1 MFSNF
6 YHIIRS
12 YEIHEVILEM
22 AVIWIGVYFVF
33 RFLRGTRGAGVIKG
47 VAVLLIVLTLM
58 IRVFGQATDAFGQLN
73 FIYERFLGLL
83 AIVLIVVF
91 QPELRQAMIRLGQTR
106 LFRGSRTD
114 KTRVVK
120 AISEAVEFLSKSQFG
135 AIIAIERSVK
145 LGGLIERGQG
155 IDGELSKRL
164 LESIF
169 WPNSPLHDLG
179 VVVRGDRIVAAGVQF
194 PLVES
199 DTVPPHFGSR
209 HRAALGLALE
219 TDCIVVVV
227 SEENGAISIA
237 EGGNI
242 EYDIPRER
250 FAHELTNR
258 LEASPVMETFQSSAE
273 VKPGSD
279 EKQAA

>member
-1 MFSNF
+1 MIPNLN
-6 YHIIRS
+6 HIIRS
-12 YEIHEVILEM
+12 YELHEVILEM
-22 AVIWIGVYFVF
+22 AVIWIGVYLVF

-47 VAVLLIVLTLM
+47 FAVLLIVLTLM
-58 IRVFGQATDAFGQLN
+58 IRVFGQASDAFGRLN
-73 FIYERFLGLL
+73 FIYDRFLGLL

-106 LFRGSRTD
+106 LLGGAREDMT
-114 KTRVVK
+114 VVIK
-120 AISEAVEFLSKSQFG
+120 AVSEAVEFLSKSQFG
-135 AIIAIERSVK
+135 AIIAIERGVK
-145 LGGLIERGQG
+145 LGGLIEGGQSL
-155 IDGELSKRL
+155 DAQVSKRL

-199 DTVPPHFGSR
+199 ENMPQHFGSR
-209 HRAALGLALE
+209 HRAALGLSME
-219 TDCIVVVV
+219 TDAIVVTV

-237 EGGNI
+237 EQGKI

-250 FAHELTNR
+250 FAHVLAAKLDATPALQPLEPKMELAGTT
-258 LEASPVMETFQSSAE
+258 E
-273 VKPGSD
+273 